1 MFRFSYYFYKM
12 KKFLFIFIIFLLSS
26 IIHAQDYQPTWESLD
41 QRPIPTWFEDAK
53 FGIFIH
59 WGVYSVPAWRK
70 VESARYA
77 SYAEWYYARV
87 MDNKENGG
95 YDFHRQNYGEDFE
108 YRDFAP
114 LFKAELF
121 DPDQWADLF
130 KKSGAKYVVLT
141 SKHHDGFCLWP
152 TENIHKTNWNSG
164 DIGPRR
170 DLLGDLSASV
180 RAAGLKMGFY
190 YSIPDWE
197 SIPRK
202 LEPKEYYI
210 RESFVK
216 EYGLDPETYRGE
228 ILIPQLYELVE
239 NYKPSLIFSDA
250 GEWLYD
256 DEFWKTKEFLAW
268 LYTDSPCKDDVVVN
282 DRWCK
287 GMVGQHGD
295 YYSSEYKD
303 ADDGHFAKP
312 WEESRG
318 IGGSYGF
325 NRDENAEDYSSSKE
339 LIVELIDIVSRG
351 GNLLLNVGPTSD
363 GRIPVVMQERLID
376 IGNWLELNGEAI
388 YQSKKRKIS
397 SENSG
402 NQKLF
407 FTLKDGFLFC
417 LFTKW
422 TDAIEIKLL
431 ENEKVKA
438 VSLVGHEGEIIW
450 EMMDDNK
457 LYINIPPLTIDKIPC
472 QHAWT
477 LRIELE

>member
-1 MFRFSYYFYKM
+1 M
-12 KKFLFIFIIFLLSS
+12 KNTILIILAYLLLLSIHGQKYELTWNS
-26 IIHAQDYQPTWESLD
+26 IDV
-41 QRPIPTWFEDAK
+41 RPIPSWFEDAK

-95 YDFHRQNYGEDFE
+95 YEFHRNNYGEDFE

-121 DPDQWADLF
+121 DPDQWAELF
-130 KKSGAKYVVLT
+130 KKSGARYVVLT

-152 TENIHKTNWNSG
+152 TENKHKTNWNSG
-164 DIGPRR
+164 DIGPHR

-180 RAAGLKMGFY
+180 KAVGLKMGIY

-210 RESFVK
+210 RESFVEK
-216 EYGLDPETYRGE
+216 YGLDPETYRDE

-256 DEFWKTKEFLAW
+256 DEFWQTKEFLSW
-268 LYTDSPCKDDVVVN
+268 LYNDSPCKDDVVVN

-287 GMVGQHGD
+287 GMVGKHGD
-295 YYSSEYKD
+295 YFSSEYKD
-303 ADDGHFAKP
+303 ADEGRFFKP

-325 NRDENAEDYSSSKE
+325 NRAENAEDYSSSKE
-339 LIVELIDIVSRG
+339 LIIELIDIVSRG
-351 GNLLLNVGPTSD
+351 GNLLLNVGPTAD
-363 GRIPVVMQERLID
+363 GRIPVVMQERLLD
-376 IGNWLELNGEAI
+376 IGSWLEVNGEAI
-388 YQSKKRKIS
+388 YQTRKRKVS
-397 SENSG
+397 NDQNG
-402 NQKLF
+402 NTKIY
-407 FTLKDGFLFC
+407 FTAKEDMLYC
-417 LFTKW
+417 IFTRW
-422 TDAIEIKLL
+422 TEAIDIKLL
-431 ENEKVKA
+431 KDEEVKD
-438 VSLVGHEGEIIW
+438 VSILGYEGEIKWQMKKDKMLHI
-450 EMMDDNK
+450 D
-457 LYINIPPLTIDKIPC
+457 IPLLTVDKIPC
-472 QHAWT
+472 QYAWT
-477 LRIELE
+477 LRFELEY